1 MPPSLLEEIKNEAIA
16 ANSDLSQIL
25 RKCKV
30 LAAEMQSQP
39 LENWLLWESNG
50 YPQGIDVPDYRS
62 WKIDLFGS
70 FMSPTGNTISNSPIH
85 RPKDIPVETWDKIS
99 TFECGDG
106 VASVA
111 DMNAREND
119 TVILSMNHYAQIVGK
134 GIYVKHACVEMRGIF
149 SKNLY
154 ANVLHTVRE
163 RILDFALQLSK
174 TAPDAQNIEGL
185 TQTIRSQQQEQ
196 IVHATIFGGHNII
209 GNAPIV
215 NITTG
220 DIAALETK
228 LKQIGVT
235 QKDIAD
241 LKVAIESETAP
252 REKGSFAPQI
262 AAWFGEIA
270 KKAAK
275 GGESIALDAVRQ
287 SILSYLGLL

>member
-1 MPPSLLEEIKNEAIA
+1 MTSLLEEIKNEAID

-25 RKCKV
+25 RKCKA
-30 LAAEMQSQP
+30 LAAKMQSQP
-39 LENWLLWESNG
+39 LENWLLWESNC
-50 YPQGIDVPDYRS
+50 YPQDIDVPDYRS
-62 WKIDLFGS
+62 WGVALVGT
-70 FMSPTGNTISNSPIH
+70 FMSPTGEIIRNSPIH
-85 RPKDIPVETWDKIS
+85 CPKDIPAETWDKIS
-99 TFECGDG
+99 TFECRYG

-119 TVILSMNHYAQIVGK
+119 TVILSMNDYAQIVGS
-134 GIYVKHACVEMRGIF
+134 GIYIGRTCVQMHGMF
-149 SKNLY
+149 SKSRY

-185 TQTIRSQQQEQ
+185 TQTIRPQQQEQ
-196 IVHATIFGGHNII
+196 IVHATILGGQNII
-209 GNAPIV
+209 GNAPTV
-215 NITTG
+215 NITIG

-228 LKQIGVT
+228 LKQIGIT

-241 LKVAIESETAP
+241 LKVAINSETAP
-252 REKGSFAPQI
+252 RERGSFAPQI

-275 GGESIALDAVRQ
+275 GGENIALDAVKQ

>member
-1 MPPSLLEEIKNEAIA
+1 MTSLLEEIKNEAID

-25 RKCKV
+25 RKCKA

-62 WKIDLFGS
+62 WGVAFFGN
-70 FMSPTGNTISNSPIH
+70 FMSPTGDIISNSPIH
-85 RPKDIPVETWDKIS
+85 YPKNIPAETWDKIS
-99 TFECGDG
+99 TFECRDG

-111 DMNAREND
+111 GMNAQKSD
-119 TVILSMNHYAQIVGK
+119 AVTLSMNPHIVGR
-134 GIYVKHACVEMRGIF
+134 GIYENCPCVEMRGMF
-149 SKNLY
+149 NKSRY

-185 TQTIRSQQQEQ
+185 TQTIRPQQQEQ
-196 IVHATIFGGHNII
+196 IVHATILGGQNII
-209 GNAPIV
+209 GNAPTV
-215 NITTG
+215 NITIG

-241 LKVAIESETAP
+241 LKVAINSETAP
-252 REKGSFAPQI
+252 RERGSFAPQI

-275 GGESIALDAVRQ
+275 GGENIALDAVKQ